1 MKNLQGIKWPEDGNN
16 LSVQFVLNS
25 ELDKTMEVNKSPYEK
40 EFQKPKKEEININL
54 IKAKFSN
61 KEAKEN
67 KNSEGEQGKTLES
80 LFKKTTTKPHIY
92 YLPLTEQEVIDKKNK
107 K

>member
-25 ELDKTMEVNKSPYEK
+25 ELDKIMEVNKSPYEK
-40 EFQKPKKEEININL
+40 EFQPPKKEEINMNL
-54 IKAKFSN
+54 IKAKFSE
-61 KEAKEN
+61 EAVKEN
-67 KNSEGEQGKTLES
+67 KNSLVEQVKTLES
-80 LFKKTTTKPHIY
+80 LFKKTITKPHIY